1 MSKDRKGKKDKK
13 KSIKEKRKDRK
24 EKRDIKSN
32 SPAWGR

>member
-1 MSKDRKGKKDKK
+1 MSKDRRGKKDKK

-32 SPAWGR
+32 SPAWGK

>member
-1 MSKDRKGKKDKK
+1 MSKDRRGKKDKK